1 MPKKRCLEQPGPDIP
16 ARLEALLARVR
27 RVRKSLYPAGWTAD
41 PLYYVEQELT
51 SLLSDLKSVT

>member
-1 MPKKRCLEQPGPDIP
+1 MEPEAK
-16 ARLEALLARVR
+16 ARLEGLLARIR

-51 SLLSDLKSVT
+51 SLLSDLK

>member
-1 MPKKRCLEQPGPDIP
+1 MEPDTK
-16 ARLEALLARVR
+16 ARLETLLARVR

>member
-1 MPKKRCLEQPGPDIP
+1 MPGPRCPDGP
-16 ARLEALLARVR
+16 DVRTRLTALLARVR